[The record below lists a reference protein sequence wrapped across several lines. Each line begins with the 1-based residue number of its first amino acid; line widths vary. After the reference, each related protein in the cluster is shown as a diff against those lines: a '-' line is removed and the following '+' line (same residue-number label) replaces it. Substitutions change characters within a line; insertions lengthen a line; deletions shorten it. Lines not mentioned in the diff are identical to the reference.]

1 MMKDAACWVML
12 RQFNRFLMNHVLSW
26 PDLSSHVESCYPE
39 SYGVIFCVILRLLKT
54 NLVLLRMGIFCEHP
68 PISNYIQVSLFKYNP
83 QTFKFKPLI
92 SRNDV
97 KSGVKTT
104 TSVTFPLFSTS
115 YDTAENR
122 LGDDTNIGR
131 HILVLGI

>member
-1 MMKDAACWVML
+1 MEK
-12 RQFNRFLMNHVLSW
+12 NK
-26 PDLSSHVESCYPE
+26 
-39 SYGVIFCVILRLLKT
+39 LLYFAKLAL
-54 NLVLLRMGIFCEHP
+54 N
-68 PISNYIQVSLFKYNP
+68 S
-83 QTFKFKPLI
+83 LI

-122 LGDDTNIGR
+122 LGDDTHIGR

>member
-1 MMKDAACWVML
+1 MKHSVRPETRLNFHNSFLLSTKIYMY
-12 RQFNRFLMNHVLSW
+12 FNS
-26 PDLSSHVESCYPE
+26 ES
-39 SYGVIFCVILRLLKT
+39 
-54 NLVLLRMGIFCEHP
+54 
-68 PISNYIQVSLFKYNP
+68 
-83 QTFKFKPLI
+83 LI

>member
-1 MMKDAACWVML
+1 MGPFFLGHPVVM
-12 RQFNRFLMNHVLSW
+12 
-26 PDLSSHVESCYPE
+26 
-39 SYGVIFCVILRLLKT
+39 
-54 NLVLLRMGIFCEHP
+54 
-68 PISNYIQVSLFKYNP
+68 VSE
-83 QTFKFKPLI
+83 PLI